1 MDGRAEFPRPFISPS
16 DNPLL
21 NCGAGRHQS
30 NPEGIRGM
38 KRFVKLGLLAV
49 CAVAATTVIAQDKPT
64 PEQVAVKARQG
75 LLEATSFNMGPL
87 GGMLKN
93 QVPFDAAVAQ
103 KNATRIAQLG
113 AMIPDFFSTDTR
125 KATNV
130 TTKAREGI
138 WAQKADFDAKANDL
152 VKAATE
158 AADAA
163 KGGDKTATLKA
174 LGAVGKACGSC
185 HDSFRDK

>member
-1 MDGRAEFPRPFISPS
+1 
-16 DNPLL
+16 
-21 NCGAGRHQS
+21 
-30 NPEGIRGM
+30 
-38 KRFVKLGLLAV
+38 
-49 CAVAATTVIAQDKPT
+49 
-64 PEQVAVKARQG
+64 
-75 LLEATSFNMGPL
+75 MGPL

-93 QVPFDAAVAQ
+93 QVPFDAALVE

-113 AMIPDFFSTDTR
+113 AMIPDMFSTDTR

-138 WAQKADFDAKANDL
+138 WAQKADFDAKASDL

-163 KGGDKTATLKA
+163 KGGDKAATLKA
-174 LGAVGKACGSC
+174 LGAVGKSCGSC

>member
-1 MDGRAEFPRPFISPS
+1 
-16 DNPLL
+16 
-21 NCGAGRHQS
+21 
-30 NPEGIRGM
+30 M

-49 CAVAATTVIAQDKPT
+49 CSVAAVTTVIAQDAGKPT
-64 PEQVAVKARQG
+64 PEQTAVKARQG
-75 LLEATSFNMGPL
+75 LLDTTSWAMGPM
-87 GGMLKN
+87 GAMLKGA
-93 QVPFDAAVAQ
+93 PFDAALVQ
-103 KNATRIAQLG
+103 KNATRVAQLG
-113 AMIPDFFSTDTR
+113 SMIPDMFSTDTR

-158 AADAA
+158 AAEAA
-163 KGGDKTATLKA
+163 KGGDKAATLKA
-174 LGAVGKACGSC
+174 LGAVGKSCGSC